1 MSVQSDRDKGCSS
14 GSLTDSDFSDKS
26 RQGEVEWGEGGEER
40 GGERR
45 GERGEVVRTYLLP
58 FSSRISNRTICPLA
72 DNVPHKTSRF
82 QDMWSPT
89 TVIQHQC
96 PSHA

>member
-40 GGERR
+40 GGEGRGGEGR
-45 GERGEVVRTYLLP
+45 GAEGGERGGCENISVAVF
-58 FSSRISNRTICPLA
+58 FSYFQSNDLSTGR
-72 DNVPHKTSRF
+72 
-82 QDMWSPT
+82 
-89 TVIQHQC
+89 QC
-96 PSHA
+96 AP